1 MDGVNI
7 QILEPRKEF
16 ALVLSVR
23 SIISGDVRAIDS
35 CAMKRTTDDSVVSEY
50 HHLFIYLDT
59 KIIELFFIPFFSP
72 SYSV

>member
-23 SIISGDVRAIDS
+23 SIISGDVRAVDS
-35 CAMKRTTDDSVVSEY
+35 CALKRTSDNSVVSE
-50 HHLFIYLDT
+50 HHQLFIYIET
-59 KIIELFFIPFFSP
+59 KIIELFFIPFFPP